1 MGLGPTRG
9 GEGRGLGRAA
19 GRAPCPAACRTAP
32 CGGAPLLGSGFSQ
45 PRRLLSAEMVG
56 VVLLRGTDRTSR
68 SCGDQIS
75 VLFGGGWES
84 VRSVLICSARSGVL
98 KFFLFCFVFSPK
110 Y

>member
-1 MGLGPTRG
+1 M
-9 GEGRGLGRAA
+9 
-19 GRAPCPAACRTAP
+19 
-32 CGGAPLLGSGFSQ
+32 LGSGFSQ

>member
-1 MGLGPTRG
+1 
-9 GEGRGLGRAA
+9 
-19 GRAPCPAACRTAP
+19 
-32 CGGAPLLGSGFSQ
+32 
-45 PRRLLSAEMVG
+45 MVG